1 MVGSRAFLSPIGALI
16 RIARIRILHPFFGV
30 LIFSASW
37 WSRQWSI
44 WIRVFLQI
52 HPFCL
57 VFCASCGIP
66 SGIPMW
72 HPPLARFFAVR
83 TMDHQGLSPGR
94 VPLPN
99 MDPWG
104 HPVPISTFH
113 EWMNYG
119 FSMETSDFP
128 VMFQWFSNDVFKRKK
143 RPGIHWNTAPTGLQ
157 YSGGTS
163 WALMASGKPS
173 GPQCES
179 NRRGNWPSSDHRDK
193 LRIGCCSPIKTVHLC
208 RKFFFL
214 NVAVVAG
221 NDEV

>member
-1 MVGSRAFLSPIGALI
+1 MIHLNQF
-16 RIARIRILHPFFGV
+16 
-30 LIFSASW
+30 
-37 WSRQWSI
+37 
-44 WIRVFLQI
+44 VFLQI
-52 HPFCL
+52 HPFSL
-57 VFCASCGIP
+57 VFWASP
-66 SGIPMW
+66 VASPVAS
-72 HPPLARFFAVR
+72 PR

-119 FSMETSDFP
+119 FSNGN
-128 VMFQWFSNDVFKRKK
+128 QWFSSDVPMIFQWCFQEKK
-143 RPGIHWNTAPTGLQ
+143 NALELQ

-179 NRRGNWPSSDHRDK
+179 NRRGNWPSDHRDK

-208 RKFFFL
+208 RKKLFFL
-214 NVAVVAG
+214 CYCSRRQRWSLNLTLMLGIFLHWIWVNKDPFSRSLKCQIRWSFFLQLKLRFLGLYIGPSSCSA
-221 NDEV
+221 